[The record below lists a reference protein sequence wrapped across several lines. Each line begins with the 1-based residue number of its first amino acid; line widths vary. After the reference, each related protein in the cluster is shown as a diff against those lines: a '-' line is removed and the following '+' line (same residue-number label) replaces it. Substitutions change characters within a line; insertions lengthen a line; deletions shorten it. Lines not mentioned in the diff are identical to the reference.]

1 MAFVDSLVAQLL
13 RCQVD
18 LWEIQARL
26 QAETDREALHDLRI
40 QLRRLRSLLRPL
52 RQHAGITPLYAA
64 AAELGRLTT
73 PWRDLEVLIAHLQS
87 QGLRHASAVR
97 EATLQ
102 SAYARLRD
110 GQVLAPLLALLDN
123 TPATLRTAAEQ
134 GQLPGSKK
142 RIRTYLHKQRKQ
154 LQVALAD
161 SQSDR
166 HRLRLLTKRVRYSNE
181 MYARWSIESAATMAA
196 LKAVQAALGDW
207 HDLYQW
213 GQRASREADLQPLQ
227 AYWQLRANQALA
239 AVDVPL
245 HHLARRLAKPH

>member
-1 MAFVDSLVAQLL
+1 MNPPAPRALIAEDEPLL
-13 RCQVD
+13 
-18 LWEIQARL
+18 AAAL
-26 QAETDREALHDLRI
+26 QAELARAWPALQVCAVVGD
-40 QLRRLRSLLRPL
+40 
-52 RQHAGITPLYAA
+52 G
-64 AAELGRLTT
+64 
-73 PWRDLEVLIAHLQS
+73 
-87 QGLRHASAVR
+87 ASAVR
-97 EATLQ
+97 EAALQ
-102 SAYARLRD
+102 SAYATLRD

-123 TPATLRTAAEQ
+123 TPATLRNAAEQ

-142 RIRTYLHKQRKQ
+142 RIRAYLHKQRKQ

-196 LKAVQAALGDW
+196 LKVVQATLGDW

-239 AVDVPL
+239 AADVPL
-245 HHLARRLAKPH
+245 HHLTRRLAKPH